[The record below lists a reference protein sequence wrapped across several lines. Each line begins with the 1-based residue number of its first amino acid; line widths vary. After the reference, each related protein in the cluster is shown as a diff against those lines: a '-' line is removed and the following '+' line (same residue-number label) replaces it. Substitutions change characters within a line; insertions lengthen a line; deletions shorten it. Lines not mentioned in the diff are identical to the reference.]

1 MSLVLPSAE
10 HLASYVE
17 ALNRGWAPDNTRGAE
32 STRDE
37 LEKIARDASGFL
49 SGLVDRQG
57 KGPAVT
63 LPDGAKV
70 PRLPGF
76 HQWIWDGEFC
86 GAISLRWQPGTTAL
100 PPHCLGHIGY
110 SVVEWKRN
118 RGHATAALASILPEA
133 RAEGLPFVE
142 ITCDPE
148 NFASQRVIERNGG
161 VLVERF
167 IKPAQF
173 GHAPG
178 LRYRIALD

>member
-1 MSLVLPSAE
+1 MSLVLPSAK
-10 HLASYVE
+10 HLASYVD
-17 ALNRGWAPDNTRGAE
+17 ALNRGWAPDNTRGAA

-37 LEKIARDASGFL
+37 LEKIARDAPVFL

-86 GAISLRWQPGTTAL
+86 GAISLRWQPGTTTL

-110 SVVEWKRN
+110 SVV
-118 RGHATAALASILPEA
+118 A
-133 RAEGLPFVE
+133 FVE

-148 NFASQRVIERNGG
+148 NFASQRVIEHNGG

-167 IKPAQF
+167 IKPAHF
-173 GHAPG
+173 GHASG
-178 LRYRIALD
+178 LRYRITLD

>member
-1 MSLVLPSAE
+1 M
-10 HLASYVE
+10 
-17 ALNRGWAPDNTRGAE
+17 
-32 STRDE
+32 
-37 LEKIARDASGFL
+37 
-49 SGLVDRQG
+49 
-57 KGPAVT
+57 
-63 LPDGAKV
+63 

-86 GAISLRWQPGTTAL
+86 GAISLRWQPGTTTL

-178 LRYRIALD
+178 LRYRITLD